1 MTFDE
6 YGRREVARRLR
17 ETAPETYCGLYE
29 AVMGRQVAP
38 DSRWGDDARE
48 LCERL
53 AGLIEPREPRPGKFR
68 MGDRAY
74 VAVDFPCG
82 AQLHAGD
89 EVEVLDV
96 GRHGVLVS
104 SPGGQCG
111 YVTRGQLAHERPDS
125 WERLED
131 DATQHPWYYCKQHGV
146 DTDAAGPDADLAE
159 VVMPFA
165 RDLLR
170 RARALAE
177 RERGE

>member
-1 MTFDE
+1 MKFDDC
-6 YGRREVARRLR
+6 GRREVARRLR
-17 ETAPETYCGLYE
+17 ETAPETYVGLYE
-29 AVMGRQVAP
+29 AVMGRRVAP

-53 AGLIEPREPRPGKFR
+53 AGLVEPRVEDRPGKFR
-68 MGDRAY
+68 VGDRAY
-74 VAVDFPCG
+74 VAVDYPCG

-96 GRHGVLVS
+96 VRHGLLVS
-104 SPGGQCG
+104 SPGGQCW
-111 YVTRGQLAHERPDS
+111 YVMLNQLTHERPDS

-146 DTDAAGPDADLAE
+146 DTDAASPDADLAE
-159 VVMPFA
+159 VVTPFA
-165 RDLLR
+165 RDLVR

-177 RERGE
+177 RGQ

>member
-17 ETAPETYCGLYE
+17 ERAPETYVGLYE

-53 AGLIEPREPRPGKFR
+53 AGLIEPREEARPGKFR
-68 MGDRAY
+68 VGDRAY
-74 VAVDFPCG
+74 VAVDYPCG

-96 GRHGVLVS
+96 VRHGLLVS

-111 YVTRGQLAHERPDS
+111 YVTRGQLTRERPDS
-125 WERLED
+125 WERLEE
-131 DATQHPWYYCKQHGV
+131 
-146 DTDAAGPDADLAE
+146 DADTTAHLFDA
-159 VVMPFA
+159 FDA
-165 RDLLR
+165 DASARIRDLVR
-170 RARALAE
+170 RARELAE
-177 RERGE
+177 RGL

>member
-17 ETAPETYCGLYE
+17 EEAPETYVGLYE

-53 AGLIEPREPRPGKFR
+53 AGLVEPRVEDRPGKFR
-68 MGDRAY
+68 VGDRAY

-82 AQLHAGD
+82 SMLVAGD

-96 GRHGVLVS
+96 TKHGVLVHAD
-104 SPGGQCG
+104 GGQCW
-111 YVTRGQLAHERPDS
+111 YVTRGQLTHERPDS

-131 DATQHPWYYCKQHGV
+131 DAGKGACDYFGHG
-146 DTDAAGPDADLAE
+146 DDECCGCPASGKGCEET
-159 VVMPFA
+159 MA
-165 RDLLR
+165 RDLVR
-170 RARALAE
+170 RCRALAE
-177 RERGE
+177 GGL